1 MIKISKGKCEFVSY
15 TGRVIHATKRS
26 DSQGVET
33 TISYCHWRKKVSS
46 LESPKGVQ
54 LYKTAVL

>member
-33 TISYCHWRKKVSS
+33 TISECHWRKKF
-46 LESPKGVQ
+46 PKGVQ